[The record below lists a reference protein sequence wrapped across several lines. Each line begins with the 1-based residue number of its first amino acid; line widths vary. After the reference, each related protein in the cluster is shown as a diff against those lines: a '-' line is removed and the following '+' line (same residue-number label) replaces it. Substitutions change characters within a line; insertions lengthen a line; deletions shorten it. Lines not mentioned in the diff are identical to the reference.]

1 MDWLGEIGR
10 FPSFDLRTIS
20 PDVPSKEALI
30 ANSKYYKA
38 LKNAQNDSVD
48 IAIIEL
54 RKLYVLYPEAGQ
66 MALLLGCCQAYEE
79 RYDDA
84 LRSFAKASRNNLP
97 LDLVSRINIYSEY
110 VKKEIENRLTAPVHK
125 NKTKN
130 PALANPEIAEKSR
143 SSRWKNHKVASEKE
157 KREVMNGMNSKR
169 VSETFVTDKTQINW
183 LKVGIVSIIAIFA
196 IVLAYILATTVPK
209 AVESY
214 KIRNISAETKLEWL
228 LNQMNS
234 KGDKNSEIS
243 GILSEYDAKFYPTPI
258 ITETTKSQSNSTV
271 NTVTPKPTPT
281 KTVSPAADKVQ
292 LAATKINEA
301 QAVGKSDPKAVYT
314 LIKATTEILNGVDE
328 NAAASTLPIN
338 AGEVLTKAENLMKSV
353 VNPACYY
360 YYSKAKATINNALSA
375 KPTPEPAVMK
385 TKYAEAIELFVKAY
399 DIYPGYLDG
408 GNAYNLGKA
417 YAAIGQTQK
426 ANEMFRY
433 VVKTFPGTDVAGW
446 AADRIKQVQSISP

>member
-79 RYDDA
+79 RYEDA
-84 LRSFAKASRNNLP
+84 LRSFTKASRNNLP
-97 LDLVSRINIYSEY
+97 LDIVSRINNYSEFI
-110 VKKEIENRLTAPVHK
+110 KKEIEARLAAPVHK
-125 NKTKN
+125 NKPRN

-169 VSETFVTDKTQINW
+169 VSETFVTDKMQINW
-183 LKVGIVSIIAIFA
+183 LKVGIVSIIAILA
-196 IVLAYILATTVPK
+196 VVLIYVLAVTVPN
-209 AVESY
+209 AVKSY
-214 KIRNISAETKLEWL
+214 KIKNISAETKLEWL
-228 LNQMNS
+228 LNELNS
-234 KGDKNSEIS
+234 KDGKDSEIS
-243 GILSEYDAKFYPTPI
+243 DILKSYDAKFYPTPK
-258 ITETTKSQSNSTV
+258 ITETAKSEPNSNAGTI
-271 NTVTPKPTPT
+271 TPKPTPT
-281 KTVSPAADKVQ
+281 KAVSPVADKVQ

-301 QAVGKSDPKAVYT
+301 QSIAKSNPKTVYT
-314 LIKATTEILNGVDE
+314 LIKAATEILNGVDE
-328 NAAASTLPIN
+328 NAAATTLPIN

-385 TKYAEAIELFVKAY
+385 TKYAEAIDLFVKAY

-417 YAAIGQTQK
+417 YAAIGQVQN
-426 ANEMFRY
+426 ANEMFRF

-446 AADRIKQVQSISP
+446 AADRIKPVQSIGE